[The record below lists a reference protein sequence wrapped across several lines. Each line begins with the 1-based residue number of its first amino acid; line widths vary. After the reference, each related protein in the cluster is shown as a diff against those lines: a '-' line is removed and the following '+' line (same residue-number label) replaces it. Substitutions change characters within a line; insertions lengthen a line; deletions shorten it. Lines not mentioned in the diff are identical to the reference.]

1 MRTTGIQ
8 VSGFNFLLRRLE
20 LALVIGDPR
29 MAHDPLRS
37 QRRALIVGV
46 LLSLLIAGGA
56 VMLGLLRPQPSL
68 DGADLVA
75 DETGALHIRL
85 ADTYHPI
92 TNVASARLILQQP
105 VEAQKTTSEQL
116 AQVPLGEPIGIGQVP
131 GLVAAPEREWLY
143 CDQIRGGLTGGTG
156 GAAAA
161 GGTGTVVAAEHI
173 NPHRFALLDAP
184 SGYWL
189 IDATTRARITPDA
202 ARAFGTE
209 AVPASDALVQQ
220 FRRSRDIAMPVGK
233 TKMPAPFDVAGR
245 IITAG
250 DRTFLVD
257 SNGVGEV
264 KGARRDFALA
274 SSAMPTVATPLAE
287 VMRQPSIDVLA
298 GIPELDGDQPVT
310 WAQPKMVCAGPE
322 GLAEPVEPGRTKG
335 TTDAVSSSA
344 QIREVLSSEKP
355 SAFYGP
361 RGTSALQTERGY
373 VLISD
378 NGVRYSVGSEAELHA
393 LGFNTQRS
401 VQFSRVASLPDGGL
415 LSADKARQTTVAM
428 MPSASTSESTM
439 GTE

>member
-37 QRRALIVGV
+37 QRRALVVGV

-75 DETGALHIRL
+75 DETGTLHLRL
-85 ADTYHPI
+85 EDSYHPI

-105 VEAQKTTSEQL
+105 VEVQKTTAEQL
-116 AQVPLGEPIGIGQVP
+116 SQVPLGQPIGIPQVP
-131 GLVAAPEREWLY
+131 ALSAAPDREWLY
-143 CDQIRGGLTGGTG
+143 CDRADGGV
-156 GAAAA
+156 
-161 GGTGTVVAAEHI
+161 GTVVAVEHI
-173 NPHRFALLDAP
+173 KDHRHALLAAP

-209 AVPASDALVQQ
+209 VVPASDGLVQQ
-220 FRRSRDIAMPVGK
+220 FRRSPDIAMPTGK

-245 IITAG
+245 VITAG
-250 DRTFLVD
+250 DRAFLVD
-257 SNGVGEV
+257 RSGVGEV

-274 SSAMPTVATPLAE
+274 SSPVPPVEAPLTD
-287 VMRQPSIDVLA
+287 VMRQPSADVLA
-298 GIPELDGDQPVT
+298 GIPEFDGEKPVM
-310 WAQPKMVCAGPE
+310 WAQPQTVCAGPE
-322 GLAEPVEPGRTKG
+322 GLAEPTDGAGVGNVLATEEP
-335 TTDAVSSSA
+335 V
-344 QIREVLSSEKP
+344 
-355 SAFYGP
+355 AFYGP
-361 RGTSALQTERGY
+361 RGTSALRTERGY
-373 VLISD
+373 VLVSD
-378 NGVRYSVGSEAELHA
+378 NGVRYSVGSQAELRA
-393 LGFNTQRS
+393 LGFTSEQE

-415 LSADKARQTTVAM
+415 LSAEKARQTTVAM
-428 MPSASTSESTM
+428 MPSASTRDSTT

>member
-75 DETGALHIRL
+75 DETGTLHVRL
-85 ADTYHPI
+85 ADTYHPV

-105 VEAQKTTSEQL
+105 VEAQKTTAEQL
-116 AQVPLGEPIGIGQVP
+116 SKVPLGQPLGIGQVP
-131 GLVAAPEREWLY
+131 GLVSAPDREWLY
-143 CDQIRGGLTGGTG
+143 CDRTTGAGATG
-156 GAAAA
+156 SASAA
-161 GGTGTVVAAEHI
+161 GTAGTAHTAGTVVAAERI
-173 NPHRFALLDAP
+173 KTHRHALLAAP

-209 AVPASDALVQQ
+209 AVPASDELAQQ
-220 FRRSRDIAMPVGK
+220 FHRRPDIAMPTGQ
-233 TKMPAPFDVAGR
+233 TKMPAPFDKAGR
-245 IITAG
+245 VVKAG
-250 DRTFLVD
+250 DRAFLVD
-257 SNGVGEV
+257 LAGVGEV
-264 KGARRDFALA
+264 KGARRSYAEA
-274 SSAMPTVATPLAE
+274 SSPEPPVEVALSE
-287 VMRQPSIDVLA
+287 VMRQPSVDVLS
-298 GIPELDGDQPVT
+298 GIPEFDGEQPVS
-310 WAQPKMVCAGPE
+310 WAQPPVLCAGPE
-322 GLAEPVEPGRTKG
+322 GLAEPVGEAG
-335 TTDAVSSSA
+335 T
-344 QIREVLSSEKP
+344 EYP
-355 SAFYGP
+355 SPFYGP
-361 RGTSALQTERGY
+361 RGTSALKTERGY
-373 VLISD
+373 VLVSE

-393 LGFNTQRS
+393 LGFKAERS
-401 VQFSRVASLPDGGL
+401 VQFARIASLPDGGL
-415 LSADKARQTTVAM
+415 LSEEKARQTTVAM
-428 MPSASTSESTM
+428 MPSASTRDSTT